1 MEKTDRVIPESETFS
16 DLMGI
21 EFLPASAGS
30 AAARLKVDRKLCQPF
45 GFLSGGASLALA
57 ETLAGHGSLAIC
69 ARGEFP
75 FGVQVSGNH
84 LLPVPEGTWITACG
98 TILMRGRGL
107 HVWNIEL
114 FDEQG
119 RLVSTSRVV
128 NYIKRGGTHH
138 GAEGMEADS
147 RIRVQ

>member
-1 MEKTDRVIPESETFS
+1 MKESGRIIPESETFS
-16 DLMGI
+16 GLLGI
-21 EFLPASAGS
+21 EFLPAPEGS
-30 AAARLKVDRKLCQPF
+30 AAARLKVELKLCQPL
-45 GFLSGGASLALA
+45 GFLSGGVSLALA

-69 ARGEFP
+69 APGEFP

-84 LLPVPEGTWITACG
+84 LLPVSEGAVITARG
-98 TILMRGRGL
+98 TLLVRGRGL

-147 RIRVQ
+147 RIQ